1 VKKNYTV
8 ATRASAL
15 AMTQSRGIVA
25 AIKQIWTDVEISIKT
40 IKTTGDQDIS
50 TALWKLEGTGFFTSQ
65 LEAALLGGE
74 ADFAIHSFKDLP
86 TRIAE
91 GLTIA
96 ALCRRQYVEDVL
108 IAQKS
113 VRSIQDLPQ
122 GAAVG
127 TSSLRRR
134 AQLKHIRP
142 DLRIVTIRGNVET
155 RVKKVDSGE
164 VDAVVIARAGLERLG
179 LANRINQIFDP
190 TEFVP
195 APAQGTLAVQTR
207 ADDNDTIELVA
218 SIDEQNSRITASA
231 ERQVLAIMEGGCH
244 APIGAYAVIDGSIM
258 NLIAFVSDLD
268 GRRYIKR
275 SIRGAVETWQTMAEE
290 LTNELLTA
298 GGKQILKE
306 LEELESK

>member
-1 VKKNYTV
+1 VKKSYTV

-15 AMTQSRGIVA
+15 AMTQCRDIVA
-25 AIKQIWTDVEISIKT
+25 AIRKIRPDVEITIKT
-40 IKTTGDQDIS
+40 ITTTGDQDTS

-65 LEAALLGGE
+65 IETAILRGE
-74 ADFAIHSFKDLP
+74 ADFAVHSFKDMP
-86 TRIAE
+86 THITE

-96 ALCRRQYVEDVL
+96 ALCRRRYVEDVL

-122 GAAVG
+122 GATIG

-142 DLRIVTIRGNVET
+142 NLQMVTIRGNVET
-155 RVKKVDSGE
+155 RIEKVDNGE
-164 VDAVVIARAGLERLG
+164 MDAVVIARAGLERLG
-179 LANRINQIFDP
+179 LAHRINRIFDP

-207 ADDNDTIELVA
+207 ADDDDTIGLIA
-218 SIDEQNSRITASA
+218 AIDEQSSRITASA

-244 APIGAYAVIDGSIM
+244 APIGAYAAIDSQIM

-268 GRRYIKR
+268 GHRYIKR
-275 SIRGAVETWQTMAEE
+275 SIQGPIETWRTMAEE
-290 LTNELLTA
+290 LANELLAA
-298 GGKQILKE
+298 GGEQILKE
-306 LEELESK
+306 LEKPESK

>member
-1 VKKNYTV
+1 MKKHYIV

-15 AMTQSRGIVA
+15 AITQSRGIAA
-25 AIKQIWTDVEISIKT
+25 AIQQIRTDAEISIKT
-40 IKTTGDQDIS
+40 IATTGDQDVS

-65 LEAALLGGE
+65 IEAALLGGE
-74 ADFAIHSFKDLP
+74 ADFAVHSFKDLP

-96 ALCRRQYVEDVL
+96 ALCQRRYVEDVL

-113 VRSIQDLPQ
+113 VRSIQDLPLA
-122 GAAVG
+122 AAVG

-142 DLRIVTIRGNVET
+142 DLRMVTIRGNVET
-155 RVKKVDSGE
+155 RVKKVDCGE

-231 ERQVLAIMEGGCH
+231 ERQVLTIMEGGCH
-244 APIGAYAVIDGSIM
+244 APIGAYAAIDGRIM

-275 SIRGAVETWQTMAEE
+275 SIQGAVETWRTMAEE
-290 LTNELLTA
+290 LANELLAA
-298 GGKQILKE
+298 GGETILKE
-306 LEELESK
+306 LEKLESK

>member
-15 AMTQSRGIVA
+15 AMTQCRGIVA
-25 AIKQIWTDVEISIKT
+25 AIKQLRPNVEIAIKT
-40 IKTTGDQDIS
+40 ITTTGDQDTS

-65 LEAALLGGE
+65 IEAALLSSE

-86 TRIAE
+86 TQIAK
-91 GLTIA
+91 GLKIA
-96 ALCRRQYVEDVL
+96 ALCRRQYVEDAL

-113 VRSIQDLPQ
+113 VRSIQDLPHR
-122 GAAVG
+122 ATIG

-134 AQLKHIRP
+134 AQLKHMRP
-142 DLRIVTIRGNVET
+142 DLQMITIRGNVET
-155 RVKKVDSGE
+155 RIKKVDSGE

-179 LANRINQIFDP
+179 LAGRINQIFDP

-207 ADDNDTIELVA
+207 TGDNDTIELVA

-231 ERQVLAIMEGGCH
+231 ERQILAIMEGGCH
-244 APIGAYAVIDGSIM
+244 APIGAYAAIDGRIM
-258 NLIAFVSDLD
+258 TLIAFVSDID
-268 GRRYIKR
+268 GHRHIKR
-275 SIRGAVETWQTMAEE
+275 SIQGAAENWQTLAEE
-290 LTNELLTA
+290 LANTLLAA
-298 GGKQILKE
+298 GGKEILKE
-306 LEELESK
+306 LEKLESK